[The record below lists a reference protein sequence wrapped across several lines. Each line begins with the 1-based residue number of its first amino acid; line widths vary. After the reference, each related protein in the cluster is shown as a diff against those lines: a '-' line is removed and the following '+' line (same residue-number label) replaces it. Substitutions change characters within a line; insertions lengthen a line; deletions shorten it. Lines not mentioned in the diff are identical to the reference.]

1 MHSRASWREKYLDE
15 VPRRSSS
22 RLVYAVGS
30 VELGLGLLCL
40 VVGAIGLFAYSQ
52 GGHLAGPGLG
62 DALLFVPTGAA
73 AVLGGF
79 AARRGWRR
87 WYAYACLP
95 VLTAPATVVAM
106 HIWMGFSYQ

>member
-1 MHSRASWREKYLDE
+1 MPSKASWSEKYLDE
-15 VPRRSSS
+15 VPRRTSS
-22 RLVYAVGS
+22 RLVYAVGT

-40 VVGAIGLFAYSQ
+40 VVVAFGLLVYWQ
-52 GGHLAGPGLG
+52 GGHISGSGLV
-62 DALLFVPTGAA
+62 AVLLFLPTGAA

-87 WYAYACLP
+87 WYAYTCLP
-95 VLTAPATVVAM
+95 VLTAPGTVVAL